1 MLGYLKFAVV
11 FLPWEIIVIP
21 ILAYLF

>member
-1 MLGYLKFAVV
+1 MLGYLKFAVI
-11 FLPWEIIVIP
+11 FLPWEIIVLP

>member
-11 FLPWEIIVIP
+11 FLPWEFIMLP

>member
-11 FLPWEIIVIP
+11 FLPWEIIVLP